1 MILNFFTG
9 WPMPTRRDKWITGWS
24 AAVVLWVVVGEAAPP
39 TAADPPDA
47 EFLEFLG
54 LWSSG
59 DDQPKWVDPFQ
70 LGDPML
76 LESDQTESSRTLR
89 DRHDE
94 PRQKTGNDD
103 NLSRQPLPSLVRPG
117 EGTKP

>member
-1 MILNFFTG
+1 MILNFFIG
-9 WPMPTRRDKWITGWS
+9 WPMSTRPDNWITGWS

-47 EFLEFLG
+47 AFLEFLG

-70 LGDPML
+70 LGDPVLMD
-76 LESDQTESSRTLR
+76 SDHPDEQRSPR
-89 DRHDE
+89 DRRDE
-94 PRQKTGNDD
+94 PRQQQGNDND
-103 NLSRQPLPSLVRPG
+103 PSREPSPSSVRPG
-117 EGTKP
+117 GGMKP